1 MPNINL
7 AETVHEFMRIG
18 GQTVDTPDARQASL
32 YLGLQ
37 MEELAEKLD
46 ALISVSPFEQTMLA
60 PLSRTLK
67 ITAQR
72 AKEGAYM
79 PTFSTMFRETIAAH
93 EQCVDADADLAWVAL
108 GSLMCSARMPF
119 AIIHEVAR
127 ANMDKYPN
135 GVAMRDSNGKI
146 QKPTGWRGPDHLNFL

>member
-46 ALISVSPFEQTMLA
+46 ALISVNAFEHSVLT

-67 ITAQR
+67 FTAQR
-72 AKEGAYM
+72 AKGGDYM
-79 PTFSTMFRETIAAH
+79 HLFSTMFRENPKAH
-93 EQCVDADADLAWVAL
+93 ADCVDADIDLAWTAL
-108 GSLMCSARMPF
+108 GGLMCSARRPF
-119 AIIHEVAR
+119 DVINEAGR
-127 ANMDKYPN
+127 ANMDKYVD
-135 GVAMRDSNGKI
+135 GVAMRDVNGKI
-146 QKPTGWRGPDHLNFL
+146 QKPTGWVAPNHNGFL

>member
-7 AETVHEFMRIG
+7 AETVREFMRIG

-46 ALISVSPFEQTMLA
+46 ALLSVNPFDQSTLA

-67 ITAQR
+67 FAGQR

-79 PTFSTMFRETIAAH
+79 YLFSTMFREHHEAH

-108 GSLMCSARMPF
+108 GGLMCSARRPLDV
-119 AIIHEVAR
+119 INEVAR
-127 ANMDKYPN
+127 ANMDKYPD

-146 QKPTGWRGPDHLNFL
+146 QKPTGWRGPNHINFL